1 MPKRKKAVGKSDA
14 TSSLTT
20 TNTKE
25 DARNK
30 LDRLWSDAQGLPA
43 GASLV
48 PAELK
53 ERLEQI
59 FQSRTKTYQ
68 YAVITQLLAK
78 LDDPVRDARCIQKME
93 GESDPSRFDARSLC
107 SKVVLPWERESGSPL
122 GLKDDPYVNNPM
134 LVPDF
139 ALAYQHK
146 QKDKKSWGLLVAL
159 LDHVQEHPDWALPLL
174 TQALLMVRLLRE
186 GQEVKFPTPQRA
198 SLQDTLSVTHGFLKT
213 KSGGAR
219 LQVVGFA
226 VFDAIRKTWG
236 IFDEVTTAPVNASNS
251 SSGKSA
257 DVVCRRAGK
266 VVLACEVK
274 DRDLNIEMLH
284 GVITNARLEK
294 VNELFMLI
302 RGKDAS
308 HDQEMTT
315 RIDREFKHG
324 MNVYL
329 LESDSFLA
337 LVLALIGES
346 GRQHFLRSVVEGMEM
361 MNLPF
366 ESKRD
371 WAKLLEAM

>member
-1 MPKRKKAVGKSDA
+1 M
-14 TSSLTT
+14 
-20 TNTKE
+20 
-25 DARNK
+25 
-30 LDRLWSDAQGLPA
+30 DRLWSEVQLLPS

-48 PAELK
+48 PEAWK
-53 ERLEQI
+53 ERIEQI

-68 YAVITQLLAK
+68 YAVINQLLAK
-78 LDDPVRDARCIQKME
+78 LDDPARDARCIQKLE
-93 GESDPSRFDARSLC
+93 GDSDPSRFDARSLC
-107 SKVVLPWERESGSPL
+107 SKVVVPWERASGSPL

-134 LVPDF
+134 RVPDF
-139 ALAYQHK
+139 SMAFQHK
-146 QKDKKSWGLLVAL
+146 QKDKRNWGQLVAL
-159 LDHVQEHPDWALPLL
+159 LEHVQEHPGSAQALLK
-174 TQALLMVRLLRE
+174 QALLMVRTIRE
-186 GQEVKFPTPQRA
+186 GQVVKFPTPQRA
-198 SLQDTLSVTHGFLKT
+198 SLHDTLMVAQDFLKT

-219 LQVVGFA
+219 LQLVGFA
-226 VFDAIRKTWG
+226 VFDALRKSWG
-236 IFDEVTTAPVNASNS
+236 IFDEVTTAPVNAADA
-251 SSGKSA
+251 SSGKPA

-294 VNELFMLI
+294 VSELFTLI
-302 RGKDAS
+302 RGKTAS
-308 HDQEMTT
+308 QDEEMTA

-337 LVLALIGES
+337 LVLALIGEP
-346 GRQHFLRSVVEGMEM
+346 GRQHFLRSVVEGMKL

-371 WAKLLEAM
+371 WARLLEGM

>member
-1 MPKRKKAVGKSDA
+1 MPKRENPVGKPDA
-14 TSSLTT
+14 ASSLTP
-20 TNTKE
+20 TKDKE
-25 DARNK
+25 GIRAK
-30 LDRLWSDAQGLPA
+30 LDRLWSEVQLLPS

-48 PAELK
+48 PEAWK
-53 ERLEQI
+53 ERIEQI

-68 YAVITQLLAK
+68 YAVINQLLAK
-78 LDDPVRDARCIQKME
+78 LDDPARDARCIQKLE
-93 GESDPSRFDARSLC
+93 GDSDPSRFDARSLC
-107 SKVVLPWERESGSPL
+107 SKVVVPWERASGSPL

-134 LVPDF
+134 RVPDF
-139 ALAYQHK
+139 SMAFQHK
-146 QKDKKSWGLLVAL
+146 QKDKRNWGQLVAL
-159 LDHVQEHPDWALPLL
+159 LEHVQEHPGSAQALLK
-174 TQALLMVRLLRE
+174 QALLMVRTIRE
-186 GQEVKFPTPQRA
+186 GQVVKFPTPQRA
-198 SLQDTLSVTHGFLKT
+198 SLHDTLMVAQDFLKT

-219 LQVVGFA
+219 LQLVGFA
-226 VFDAIRKTWG
+226 VFDALRKSWG
-236 IFDEVTTAPVNASNS
+236 IFDEVTTAPVNAADA
-251 SSGKSA
+251 SSGKPA

-294 VNELFMLI
+294 VSELFTLI
-302 RGKDAS
+302 RGKTAS
-308 HDQEMTT
+308 QDEEMTA

-337 LVLALIGES
+337 LVLALIGEP
-346 GRQHFLRSVVEGMEM
+346 GRQHFLRSVVEGMKL

-371 WAKLLEAM
+371 WARLLEGM